1 MPIRRL
7 SDFAGT
13 CVFAKQSLPPILC
26 GLPQLPPQM
35 EFTYCRLPFSQS
47 YGDILPSSFS
57 VNHSSTLGF
66 SPRLRVSVY
75 GTVSP
80 STPPRGFSW
89 RYDYRLFAGPE
100 GPFGIGA
107 RLSRYFIP
115 QKHLPP
121 YIGYSTTRQSFHSRV
136 PPQGQTHSRW
146 YRNIDLF
153 PIAYA
158 FRPRLR
164 NRLTRSG

>member
-1 MPIRRL
+1 MP
-7 SDFAGT
+7 DFADT
-13 CVFAKQSLPPILC
+13 CVFAKQSPGPILC
-26 GLPQLPPQM
+26 GLRQLLPQM
-35 EFTYCRLPFSQS
+35 GFTYHRLPFSRS

-57 VNHSSTLGF
+57 MDHSRTLGF

-75 GTVSP
+75 GTVSL
-80 STPPRGFSW
+80 STPPRGFSR
-89 RYDYRLFAGPE
+89 RYDYRPLAGPE

-107 RLSRYFIP
+107 RLSGSFIP

-136 PPQGQTHSRW
+136 PPQGQTHLRW

-158 FRPRLR
+158 SRPRLR
-164 NRLTRSG
+164 DRLTRSG

>member
-1 MPIRRL
+1 MR
-7 SDFAGT
+7 DFADT
-13 CVFAKQSLPPILC
+13 CVFAKQSPGPILC
-26 GLPQLPPQM
+26 GLLRLTSQSRL
-35 EFTYCRLPFSQS
+35 TYHRLPFSRS

-57 VNHSSTLGF
+57 MDHSRTLGF

-80 STPPRGFSW
+80 HAPPRGFSR
-89 RYDYRLFAGPE
+89 RYAYGPLTGPE

-107 RLSRYFIP
+107 RLSGSFIP
-115 QKHLPP
+115 RKRLPP
-121 YIGYSTTRQSFHSRV
+121 CIGTSTTRRSCHSRV
-136 PPQGQTHSRW
+136 PPQGQTHVRW

-158 FRPRLR
+158 LRPRLR
-164 NRLTRSG
+164 DRLTRSG

>member
-1 MPIRRL
+1 MR
-7 SDFAGT
+7 DFADT
-13 CVFAKQSLPPILC
+13 CVFAKQSPGPILC
-26 GLPQLPPQM
+26 GPLGLPSHKR
-35 EFTYCRLPFSQS
+35 FTYHGLPFSRS

-57 VNHSSTLGF
+57 MDHSRTLGF

-75 GTVSP
+75 GTVSLRA
-80 STPPRGFSW
+80 PPRGFSW
-89 RYDYRLFAGPE
+89 RYDYEPLAGPE

-107 RLSRYFIP
+107 RLSRSFIP
-115 QKHLPP
+115 RKRLPP
-121 YIGYSTTRQSFHSRV
+121 CIGYSTTRRSCHSRV
-136 PPQGQTHSRW
+136 PPQGQTHLRW